1 MRHIGAERTI
11 SDRSGVGAALLERR
25 TVRYRWQVTGPL
37 PVDRDPIDR
46 DVLTLAW
53 MARVLERA
61 CTELTLPQY
70 RLLGF
75 IARGDERASDI
86 ADRLALTRPTVSATI
101 DTLVERG
108 FLERTA
114 IDTDRRAV
122 RLTVTPAGDHVM
134 LATQAALRARLDDVL
149 AHADDRALVDRA
161 LGELGAAM
169 VAERAAR
176 RAARRGPTDP
186 GVATTT

>member
-1 MRHIGAERTI
+1 
-11 SDRSGVGAALLERR
+11 
-25 TVRYRWQVTGPL
+25 
-37 PVDRDPIDR
+37 
-46 DVLTLAW
+46 

-108 FLERTA
+108 LLERTA
-114 IDTDRRAV
+114 IDSDRRAV
-122 RLTVTPAGDHVM
+122 RLTVTPAGDQVM

-176 RAARRGPTDP
+176 RAARRGEPQPPAP
-186 GVATTT
+186 GVPAAT